1 MNTHAERV
9 AHSRLAS
16 RSPFSRL
23 TAWVGAKREAR
34 RARRIEEETMEFLRL
49 MTPKLRDDIGVD
61 FGKLAESRETLVDR
75 TPHVLAALAV
85 SASPSESSRGRE
97 KS

>member
-1 MNTHAERV
+1 MNTHAERIV
-9 AHSRLAS
+9 HSRLAS
-16 RSPFSRL
+16 RAPFSWL
-23 TAWVGAKREAR
+23 TTWVNARWEAR
-34 RARRIEEETMEFLRL
+34 RARRFEEETMEFLRL

-61 FGKLAESRETLVDR
+61 FGKLAESRETLADR

-97 KS
+97 NS